1 MITIEELRKVHDEAE
16 AKAWDEM
23 PHYMSH
29 TDDSFLSRIRDASIL
44 AVARYVAERQRAV
57 EPTPLMVGNAVI
69 NATADLKSIYRA
81 MSAVAPLVVQSE

>member
-57 EPTPLMVGNAVI
+57 EPTEEMEAAAVPLLDSERWNSGAAVGRR
-69 NATADLKSIYRA
+69 L
-81 MSAVAPLVVQSE
+81 E